1 MAKKAGARKAA
12 GVAPK
17 NTAKPK
23 GLQLSAAQWKA
34 YGAAYSASAK
44 AGYATL
50 AAQNRAVALHNAANT
65 LRASRLQAAVRLQKT
80 TANAHAA
87 ARTAAI
93 ASYAASQTYR
103 QSILAHQNIALKTR
117 IYADFERHV
126 LLAGRLQYIYQGE
139 KVYTHNAVMRTLTSQ
154 QALNIEEQRF
164 ARASKTAKAAAR
176 SVAPGKAATG
186 KSAQAL
192 ADKAAVN
199 TIKAQAK
206 AAGMA
211 AALAVPPAP
220 RKKTA
225 AKKSRT
231 APRPQTLAPLKFLHG
246 FGSPDGEDCVAAAI
260 ANCLL
265 CDKGV
270 RLSPAQYLA
279 LTETV
284 PDGSSIEDA
293 LFQVMTRPP
302 WEDGPNLIGY
312 CQVPFCASRVLLV
325 GYEAEEGPH
334 AAASV
339 GNGFVL
345 TWGEVLQL
353 ESTQAPGAQIE
364 ECWNLAWVRHRTGL

>member
-1 MAKKAGARKAA
+1 
-12 GVAPK
+12 
-17 NTAKPK
+17 KPK

-50 AAQNRAVALHNAANT
+50 AAQNRAIALHNAANT
-65 LRASRLQAAVRLQKT
+65 LQASRLQAALSLQKKV
-80 TANAHAA
+80 AVAHAN

-139 KVYTHNAVMRTLTSQ
+139 KVYAHNAVMRTLTSQ
-154 QALNIEEQRF
+154 QALNTEEQRF

-176 SVAPGKAATG
+176 SVAPGKASTG
-186 KSAQAL
+186 AKSAQAL

-220 RKKTA
+220 KKKTA

-246 FGSPDGEDCVAAAI
+246 FGNPDGEDCVAAAI
-260 ANCLL
+260 ANHLL
-265 CDKGV
+265 CDKGI

-293 LFQVMTRPP
+293 LFRVMVSPP
-302 WEDGPNLIGY
+302 WKDGPNLIGY
-312 CQVPFCASRVLLV
+312 CEVPFCPSRVLVL

-345 TWGEVLQL
+345 SWGEVLQL
-353 ESTQAPGAQIE
+353 KATQAAGAQIE
-364 ECWNLAWVRHRTGL
+364 ECWNLAWIRHRTTL